1 MPAPSRDWIRLVA
14 YLGLFAIVAWW
25 VLHDTTPPPTEVSL
39 RQDATLSRFTRAQMK
54 ILSEAF
60 ESYRSANGRFPTG
73 DNAVVLKALTDAAG
87 IRHSRFL
94 KMKMTQPGAAG
105 TFLDPWF
112 APYRFEFTSTY
123 TFTIRSAGPN
133 GRFGDGDDITFPNP
147 PGR

>member
-14 YLGLFAIVAWW
+14 YLGLFTMVAWW
-25 VLHDTTPPPTEVSL
+25 VLRDTSPPPTEVSL

-60 ESYRSANGRFPTG
+60 ESYRAANGRLPTG
-73 DNAVVLKALTDAAG
+73 DNAVVLKALTDDPG
-87 IRHSRFL
+87 NRHSRFL

-105 TFLDPWF
+105 AYLDPWF
-112 APYRFEFTSTY
+112 TPYRFEFTATN

-133 GRFGDGDDITFPNP
+133 GRWGDGDDITFPSTAA
-147 PGR
+147 R